1 MGISTQ
7 RVKLDIGK
15 QASMQVIRLGQG
27 DKNGTTLVAELYD
40 GGSPY
45 SLSGKTARFTMRTPD
60 GRSSYSV
67 NSSSTSNNTATFN
80 IDERYAAG
88 VAGVTD
94 VAYIEV
100 LSGSTVICSTSRM
113 RVICLQSATE
123 GVSPSQMHDN
133 GLDAA
138 IAAANTAASSA
149 NTAASNANTKASR
162 AETATTNANTA
173 RDNANTAAS
182 AANTAAS
189 AATTAAGSATTAAEA
204 ANSAKDAANA
214 AATAANTA
222 ADSANAATSEANAAI
237 EAMGDISELAV
248 PEMTANV
255 RGGAKVGGS
264 TQVVGGKLEVKL
276 SESATG
282 TSVTTG
288 STSALRE
295 LQVHGKSVQNGTPT
309 PDAPVEV
316 QVVEG
321 ANLLPVTT
329 QTRTMNGV
337 TARVNVDGSISLS
350 GTSTAEGDVYIY
362 GGWQASSVDFDYI
375 AGSSYTLS
383 ITPIMSGVVAKVY
396 TFTSEGT
403 LIGGSTTNPATGF
416 ITIRAAENAKRIGF
430 SIRVASGVNVDGV
443 TVRVQFERGSTPTPY
458 VPYGYMG
465 VKVVYDTKRI
475 RGWAGN
481 DGILHFGNSESMAA
495 RVYKGQAITVYSTG
509 NRYFIS
515 LFSDEPTT
523 EQQKSLWTIAPY
535 GTSAQTEPR
544 TYTVEINHD
553 GWLFAYI
560 NSAESSTVRDGSSFF
575 AMREIDLQ
583 GNVLASLPDGTRD
596 ELHVDSAGRVWIEKR
611 VGKYTFNGS
620 EDWSLSGGSKRIN
633 NNNLRALTRKAP
645 DNYTIVSTMCN
656 RFTPQTASQT
666 YSGTVGVS
674 IDTTGSVGFA
684 NGSTIDVNAWKTWL
698 ESNNIVLLYP
708 IATPQTIELGYIT
721 TPAIP
726 SGSVVTVSASLTP
739 TFDLACWT
747 EHASELADIPDAIT
761 TLAEVIYDKQESIAS
776 SIAPVEG
783 STASA
788 NHAVDDYLMLGARL
802 YRVTTAIA
810 SGERIIPGT
819 NVTETTVMAEI
830 VSLLS

>member
-27 DKNGTTLVAELYD
+27 DRNGTTLVAELYD

-88 VAGVTD
+88 VAGTTD

-189 AATTAAGSATTAAEA
+189 AATTAAGSASTAAEA
-204 ANSAKDAANA
+204 ANNAKDAANA

-222 ADSANAATSEANAAI
+222 AGSANAATSEANAAI
-237 EAMGDISELAV
+237 EAIGDISELAV
-248 PEMTANV
+248 PEMTASV

-264 TQVVGGKLEVKL
+264 TQVIGGKLEVKL

-288 STSALRE
+288 STSALRALE
-295 LQVHGKSVQNGTPT
+295 VHGKSVQDGTPT
-309 PDAPVEV
+309 PDAPVPV

-321 ANLLPVTT
+321 RNLLDWKDIP
-329 QTRTMNGV
+329 TRTYNGV
-337 TARVNVDGSISLS
+337 TWESNGDGWIRATGTASGGYSYGLVNPTVQTLALGYIAYCEPGTYTASGDVAFNVYAMGPDAS
-350 GTSTAEGDVYIY
+350 GTALRAYSTN
-362 GGWQASSVDFDYI
+362 S
-375 AGSSYTLS
+375 
-383 ITPIMSGVVAKVY
+383 Y
-396 TFTSEGT
+396 TFTLTEPKYIQLGPRVTDGT
-403 LIGGSTTNPATGF
+403 ATNTIYHLQLEKGSIA
-416 ITIRAAENAKRIGF
+416 
-430 SIRVASGVNVDGV
+430 
-443 TVRVQFERGSTPTPY
+443 TPY
-458 VPYGYMG
+458 TPYGSIG
-465 VKVVYDTKRI
+465 IVVGDT
-475 RGWAGN
+475 
-481 DGILHFGNSESMAA
+481 
-495 RVYKGQAITVYSTG
+495 V
-509 NRYFIS
+509 
-515 LFSDEPTT
+515 TT
-523 EQQKSLWTIAPY
+523 
-535 GTSAQTEPR
+535 
-544 TYTVEINHD
+544 IN
-553 GWLFAYI
+553 
-560 NSAESSTVRDGSSFF
+560 
-575 AMREIDLQ
+575 LQ
-583 GNVLASLPDGTRD
+583 GNTLASLPDGTHD
-596 ELHVDSAGRVWIEKR
+596 ELHVDSAGHCVLTKN
-611 VGKYTFNGS
+611 VGKTTIN
-620 EDWSLSGGSKRIN
+620 DSLAFGNSFKDS
-633 NNNLRALTRKAP
+633 
-645 DNYTIVSTMCN
+645 STMGGNCTRITMN
-656 RFTPQTASQT
+656 MSNFQTMKSAALNATNS
-666 YSGTVGVS
+666 YMS
-674 IDTTGSVGFA
+674 IA
-684 NGSTIDVNAWKTWL
+684 MAGSTSASETPYPGFYSKTATSGVYLTLPPEITSAADVTVWL
-698 ESNNIVLLYP
+698 TVNNFDFFYP
-708 IATPQTIELGYIT
+708 LATPETIDLGYIDP
-721 TPAIP
+721 PAIP

-739 TFDLACWT
+739 TFDLDCWT

-810 SGERIIPGT
+810 SGELIIPGT

>member
-7 RVKLDIGK
+7 RVKLDINK

-27 DKNGTTLVAELYD
+27 DKNGTTLIAELYD

-45 SLSGKTARFTMRTPD
+45 NLSGKTARFTMRTPD
-60 GRSSYSV
+60 RRSSYSV
-67 NSSSTSNNTATFN
+67 NASSTSNNTATFN

-88 VAGVTD
+88 VAGTTD

-138 IAAANTAASSA
+138 IAAANAAASSA

-173 RDNANTAAS
+173 RDNANSAAS

-204 ANSAKDAANA
+204 ANSAKDAANT

-237 EAMGDISELAV
+237 EAIGDISELAV
-248 PEMTANV
+248 PEMTASV

-264 TQVVGGKLEVKL
+264 TQVIGGKLEVKL

-295 LQVHGKSVQNGTPT
+295 LQVHGRSVQDGIPT
-309 PDAPVEV
+309 PDAPVSVEV
-316 QVVEG
+316 VG
-321 ANLLPVTT
+321 AKNLLDVTMT
-329 QTRTMNGV
+329 SQTMNGLTFVVNPDKTISV
-337 TARVNVDGSISLS
+337 TGTASSDTYVTVGSVSLPDGTYRLS
-350 GTSTAEGDVYIY
+350 GCPAGGSRTTYRLYYNRSGAVEFDY
-362 GGWQASSVDFDYI
+362 GGGVTIIANNEGSVQVRI
-375 AGSSYTLS
+375 AIYT
-383 ITPIMSGVVAKVY
+383 
-396 TFTSEGT
+396 GT
-403 LIGGSTTNPATGF
+403 TVDMVFRPQIELGSTN
-416 ITIRAAENAKRIGF
+416 
-430 SIRVASGVNVDGV
+430 
-443 TVRVQFERGSTPTPY
+443 TPY
-458 VPYGYMG
+458 VPYGSIG
-465 VKVVYDTKRI
+465 IVVGDTATPI
-475 RGWAGN
+475 
-481 DGILHFGNSESMAA
+481 E
-495 RVYKGQAITVYSTG
+495 
-509 NRYFIS
+509 
-515 LFSDEPTT
+515 
-523 EQQKSLWTIAPY
+523 
-535 GTSAQTEPR
+535 
-544 TYTVEINHD
+544 
-553 GWLFAYI
+553 
-560 NSAESSTVRDGSSFF
+560 
-575 AMREIDLQ
+575 LQ
-583 GNVLASLPDGTRD
+583 GNTLASLPDGTHD
-596 ELHVDSAGRVWIEKR
+596 ELHIDSAGHCVLTKTVSHIASYNGES
-611 VGKYTFNGS
+611 VGSVYMS
-620 EDWSLSGGSKRIN
+620 
-633 NNNLRALTRKAP
+633 
-645 DNYTIVSTMCN
+645 
-656 RFTPQTASQT
+656 
-666 YSGTVGVS
+666 
-674 IDTTGSVGFA
+674 TTGQLTTGAEVYYKASSA
-684 NGSTIDVNAWKTWL
+684 STID
-698 ESNNIVLLYP
+698 
-708 IATPQTIELGYIT
+708 LGYIDQ
-721 TPAIP
+721 PAIP
-726 SGSVVTVSASLTP
+726 SGSVVTISASLTP
-739 TFDLACWT
+739 TFDLSCWT
-747 EHASELADIPDAIT
+747 EHASELADITDAIT
-761 TLAEVIYDKQESIAS
+761 TLAGMVIGDEQESIAS

>member
-7 RVKLDIGK
+7 RVKLDISK

-27 DKNGTTLVAELYD
+27 DKNGTTLVAELFD
-40 GGSPY
+40 NGNPY
-45 SLSGKTARFTMRTPD
+45 NLSGKTARFTMRTPD

-67 NSSSTSNNTATFN
+67 ASSSTSSNTATFN
-80 IDERYAAG
+80 IDERYAAS
-88 VAGVTD
+88 VAGTTD

-162 AETATTNANTA
+162 AETATTGANTA

-222 ADSANAATSEANAAI
+222 AGSANAATSEANAAI

-248 PEMTANV
+248 PEMTASV

-264 TQVVGGKLEVKL
+264 TQVISGKLEVKL

-295 LQVHGKSVQNGTPT
+295 LQVHGKSVQDGTPT
-309 PDAPVEV
+309 PDAPVPV

-321 ANLLPVTT
+321 RNLLPNISSTN
-329 QTRTMNGV
+329 RTHNGV
-337 TARVNVDGSISLS
+337 AFSISENRIVAS
-350 GTSTAEGDVYIY
+350 GTSTALAESNLITLDAPVMLEAGKQYTILLSGKY
-362 GGWQASSVDFDYI
+362 SVS
-375 AGSSYTLS
+375 GSSTLFVFYDES
-383 ITPIMSGVVAKVY
+383 STAVMNSGSQSNGVW
-396 TFTSEGT
+396 TFTPTATMNLQYMRFRVNAAGATVSIDANIQLEE
-403 LIGGSTTNPATGF
+403 GSTA
-416 ITIRAAENAKRIGF
+416 
-430 SIRVASGVNVDGV
+430 
-443 TVRVQFERGSTPTPY
+443 TPY
-458 VPYGYMG
+458 VPYGS
-465 VKVVYDTKRI
+465 I
-475 RGWAGN
+475 
-481 DGILHFGNSESMAA
+481 GIVIG
-495 RVYKGQAITVYSTG
+495 
-509 NRYFIS
+509 
-515 LFSDEPTT
+515 
-523 EQQKSLWTIAPY
+523 
-535 GTSAQTEPR
+535 GTATS
-544 TYTVEINHD
+544 
-553 GWLFAYI
+553 
-560 NSAESSTVRDGSSFF
+560 
-575 AMREIDLQ
+575 IDLQ
-583 GNVLASLPDGTRD
+583 DNTLAFINDTYRD
-596 ELHVDSAGRVWIEKR
+596 TLNIDSTGHIMLTKR
-611 VGKYTFNGS
+611 
-620 EDWSLSGGSKRIN
+620 
-633 NNNLRALTRKAP
+633 
-645 DNYTIVSTMCN
+645 
-656 RFTPQTASQT
+656 
-666 YSGTVGVS
+666 
-674 IDTTGSVGFA
+674 TGSVDITSDFNWIWASGFPGPYVHNLTGIEKIPSSADDGGLRIWSNRFAYGGTYMA
-684 NGSTIDVNAWKTWL
+684 NRGRPYVVCLGLTNNATDIVFYPGDESVTNVATWKTWL
-698 ESNNIVLLYP
+698 DQHPTTLVYP
-708 IATPQTIELGYIT
+708 LADTAWETTDLGYIDP
-721 TPAIP
+721 PAIP
-726 SGSVVTVSASLTP
+726 SGSVVTISASLTP
-739 TFDLACWT
+739 TFDLDCWT
-747 EHASELADIPDAIT
+747 EHASELADITDAIT
-761 TLAEVIYDKQESIAS
+761 TLAGMVIGDEQESIAS

-788 NHAVDDYLMLGARL
+788 NHAVGDYLMLGARL

-810 SGERIIPGT
+810 SGERITPGT
-819 NVTETTVMAEI
+819 NVTGTTVMSEI

>member
-7 RVKLDIGK
+7 RVKLDINK

-27 DKNGTTLVAELYD
+27 DKNGTTLIAELYD
-40 GGSPY
+40 GGSQY

-67 NSSSTSNNTATFN
+67 ASSSISNNTATFN

-88 VAGVTD
+88 VAGTTD

-162 AETATTNANTA
+162 AETATTSANTA

-189 AATTAAGSATTAAEA
+189 AATTAAGSANTAAEA

-248 PEMTANV
+248 PEMTASV

-295 LQVHGKSVQNGTPT
+295 LQVHGRSVQDGTPK
-309 PDAPVEV
+309 PDAPVAV
-316 QVVEG
+316 QVVSG
-321 ANLLPVTT
+321 PL
-329 QTRTMNGV
+329 
-337 TARVNVDGSISLS
+337 SLVI
-350 GTSTAEGDVYIY
+350 GD
-362 GGWQASSVDFDYI
+362 AS
-375 AGSSYTLS
+375 
-383 ITPIMSGVVAKVY
+383 VA
-396 TFTSEGT
+396 
-403 LIGGSTTNPATGF
+403 
-416 ITIRAAENAKRIGF
+416 
-430 SIRVASGVNVDGV
+430 
-443 TVRVQFERGSTPTPY
+443 
-458 VPYGYMG
+458 
-465 VKVVYDTKRI
+465 
-475 RGWAGN
+475 
-481 DGILHFGNSESMAA
+481 
-495 RVYKGQAITVYSTG
+495 
-509 NRYFIS
+509 
-515 LFSDEPTT
+515 
-523 EQQKSLWTIAPY
+523 
-535 GTSAQTEPR
+535 
-544 TYTVEINHD
+544 
-553 GWLFAYI
+553 
-560 NSAESSTVRDGSSFF
+560 
-575 AMREIDLQ
+575 IDLQ
-583 GNVLASLPDGTRD
+583 GNTLASLPDGTRD
-596 ELHVDSAGRVWIEKR
+596 ELHVDSAGRVWIEKN

-620 EDWSLSGGSKRIN
+620 ENWSLSGGAKRIN
-633 NNNLRALTRKAP
+633 NNDLRALTRKAP
-645 DNYTIVSTMCN
+645 DNYTVVQTMCN

-684 NGSTIDVNAWKTWL
+684 NGSTIDVNAWKSWL
-698 ESNNIVLLYP
+698 ESNNVVLLYP
-708 IATPQTIELGYIT
+708 TATTQTIDLGYIDP
-721 TPAIP
+721 PAIP

-739 TFDLACWT
+739 TFDLSCWT